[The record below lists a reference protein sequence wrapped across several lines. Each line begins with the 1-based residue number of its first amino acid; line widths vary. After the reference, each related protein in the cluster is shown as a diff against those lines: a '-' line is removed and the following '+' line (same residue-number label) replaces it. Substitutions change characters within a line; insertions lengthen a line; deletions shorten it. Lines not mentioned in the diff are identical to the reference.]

1 MLAPGEPKFRRR
13 KADRPAEI
21 LGAAL
26 AVFAEKGFAAARLD
40 EIAARAGVSK
50 GALYLYFETKE
61 EIFRAVVEQ
70 AIAPNIQAI
79 RGMIATHPGPFS
91 DLLRL
96 VAGRIAQVIDTLP
109 IGGVVKMV
117 IGEARNFPQIARIW
131 HDDLAAH
138 ALGALTDAIAA
149 AQGRGE
155 VKPGDPR
162 AYALQCISPLLV
174 GVIWRET
181 FVPVGAQ
188 PFDLPALVHQHV
200 DTVLCG
206 LLTAEARL

>member
-40 EIAARAGVSK
+40 EIATRAGVSK

-61 EIFRAVVEQ
+61 ELFRAVVEQ

-79 RGMIATHPGPFS
+79 RGMIAAHPGPFS

-96 VAGRIAQVIDTLP
+96 VAGRISQVIDTLP

-131 HDDLAAH
+131 HDDLIAH

-162 AYALQCISPLLV
+162 TYALQCISPLLV

-188 PFDLPALVHQHV
+188 PFDLPALVRQHV

-206 LLTAEARL
+206 LLTAEARI